1 MRKLFCFVAM
11 VVVLLAAAAE
21 TWAVEIT
28 AYPQRTVTYIMGFPP
43 GGKADIQARGLLPVA
58 EKYLGASLA
67 IQYAPG
73 AGGRLGFTKI
83 FKAKPDGYT
92 IGHLSI
98 PGSILGEF
106 MTTTD
111 YRTRDFTPIFNCF
124 VTPQVLVVAADSY
137 KSIDEL
143 IKAGKSR
150 PLTNASSGRGTSSY
164 LAAVVLSGGLGL
176 KEVRHVHCEGTPNA
190 LAAVAG
196 RHLDFSVCP
205 TAVAFALVHAGKLR
219 ALLTIAEER
228 DQAFPDV
235 PTPRELGYPIMA
247 LPGIDGIA
255 GPPHLPVAIQKVLE
269 TAFIKAA
276 KDPAFLA
283 WAQKANMPVTV
294 WDHGKFGRVIEE
306 QIKAAEKYRAA
317 LLAQ

>member
-1 MRKLFCFVAM
+1 MMKRFCFVVI
-11 VVVLLAAAAE
+11 VVGLLSVAAE
-21 TWAVEIT
+21 TPAVEKT
-28 AYPQRTVTYIMGFPP
+28 VYPQRTITYIMGFPP
-43 GGKADIQARGLLPVA
+43 GGKADIQARGLLPVV

-73 AGGRLGFTKI
+73 AAGRVGYTKI

-111 YRTRDFTPIFNCF
+111 YRTREFRPIFNCF

-137 KSIDEL
+137 KNVDEL
-143 IKAGKSR
+143 VKAGKSK

-164 LAAVVLSGGLGL
+164 LAAIVMSGGLGL
-176 KEVRHVHCEGTPNA
+176 KEVRHVHFEGTPNA
-190 LAAVAG
+190 MAAVAG

-205 TAVAFALVHAGKLR
+205 TTVAIALVHAGKLKP
-219 ALLTIAEER
+219 LLTIAEER
-228 DQAFPDV
+228 DPAFPDV
-235 PTPRELGYPIMA
+235 PTPKELGYRITAM
-247 LPGIDGIA
+247 PGIDGIA
-255 GPPHLPVAIQKVLE
+255 GPPHLPDNILKVLE
-269 TAFIKAA
+269 TAFLKAA

-283 WAQKANMPVTV
+283 WTQKANMPVTV
-294 WDHGKFGRVIEE
+294 WDHGTFSRVIEE
-306 QIKAAEKYRAA
+306 QIKEAEKYREA